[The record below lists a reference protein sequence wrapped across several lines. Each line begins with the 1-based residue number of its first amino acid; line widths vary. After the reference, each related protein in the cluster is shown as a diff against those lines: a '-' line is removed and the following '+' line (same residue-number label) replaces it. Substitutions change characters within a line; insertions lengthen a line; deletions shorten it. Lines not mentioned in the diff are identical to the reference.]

1 MLAAALILLCQF
13 DVRYH
18 DFLQS
23 GRSEALFMALT
34 QGQYQ
39 ISQFA
44 DDPVVLWFW
53 RNSAGDPE
61 ADTLLKRAAMKRNF
75 HLSAVMRWEAKAAA
89 DYGGTLGKLDL
100 AGHFDSLAVENPLS
114 FVSLAVRSR
123 RTEPLVAALALPVF
137 RDFRTQLFFIANLLI
152 VFFLAAFMCGF
163 MYVTA
168 KAVFYLPMLSH
179 RLDPQP
185 HNPLKGLIGLALL
198 LLPVLVFRHLFLIF
212 LSYAGLL
219 VFVLAPRERNYL
231 RFICLALAGLFVV
244 SLPLHNLI
252 EFLQKRSRSYLL
264 YEAVHYD
271 SGVEF
276 GSRNDAERV
285 FEAGAYYQRGD
296 FGRAR
301 SLYEAMYYTGRR
313 EIGVVNNLANI
324 YFQRGENA
332 RAETLYHHAMR
343 IGTHGEPFFNM
354 GLLKLN
360 NLEYSESSRYMA
372 EARRL
377 GFSSAVS
384 EPHGI
389 MPTTADCYR
398 MFFAERVE
406 LFHSVHPVFLFAMV
420 ALFLLTF
427 LPFRFGLPYYCE
439 TCGRAMCQK
448 CQDQNTGE
456 AVCQECFTRLK
467 ATENVEMETRLKH
480 SSVKRHRRMRLF
492 MAYLINL
499 IVPGS
504 GLIYIGKNFTGIVVV
519 FVVMLAYVPLLF
531 SSMLARPAGWV
542 CLPLAPVLL
551 TFAAAVALFA
561 YVYTFFTLRNYH
573 GD

>member
-23 GRSEALFMALT
+23 GRSEALFTALT

-89 DYGGTLGKLDL
+89 DYGATLGKLDL
-100 AGHFDSLAVENPLS
+100 AGHFDSLAVENFLS
-114 FVSLAVRSR
+114 FVNLAVRSR

-137 RDFRTQLFFIANLLI
+137 RDFRTQLFFITNLLI
-152 VFFLAAFMCGF
+152 VLFLAAFMCGF

-219 VFVLAPRERNYL
+219 VFVLAPRERNFL

-271 SGVEF
+271 SGAEF
-276 GSRNDAERV
+276 GARNDAERV

-296 FGRAR
+296 AERAR
-301 SLYEAMYYTGRR
+301 SLYEAMYYTGHR

-324 YFQRGENA
+324 YFQHGENA
-332 RAETLYHHAMR
+332 RAETLYNHAMR

-354 GLLKLN
+354 GLLKLK
-360 NLEYSESSRYMA
+360 NLEYNESSRYMT
-372 EARRL
+372 EARRR
-377 GFSSAVS
+377 GFSSALS
-384 EPHGI
+384 EPRGI

-456 AVCQECFTRLK
+456 AVCQVCFTRLK

-480 SSVKRHRRMRLF
+480 SAIKRHRRMRLF
-492 MAYLINL
+492 IAYLINL

-504 GLIYIGKNFTGIVVV
+504 GLIYIGKNFAGIVVV
-519 FVVMLAYVPLLF
+519 FIVMLAYVPLLF

-542 CLPLAPVLL
+542 SLPLAPVFL